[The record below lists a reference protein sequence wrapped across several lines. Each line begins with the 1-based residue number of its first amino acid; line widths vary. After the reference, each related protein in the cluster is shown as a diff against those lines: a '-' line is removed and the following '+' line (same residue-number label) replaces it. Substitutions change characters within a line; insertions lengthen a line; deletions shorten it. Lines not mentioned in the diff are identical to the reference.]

1 MHQKFELDLTEAQT
15 IVATVLEKA
24 LFSRGAKHAL
34 KGWTMDQMK
43 EYSDSILERR
53 GFTFYDAYW
62 TGVDSILDV
71 EVV

>member
-1 MHQKFELDLTEAQT
+1 MDAAHVLPPA
-15 IVATVLEKA
+15 ATVLEKA